1 MIYHMIFQ
9 EIEPAATEAELSAM
23 AERTAGYTQIDGI
36 EQAISGRNLGI
47 APFHDG
53 LTHATL
59 IVARDEAALRAFL
72 AHPLHQASVQANGP
86 LIKRRLI
93 MDIEHA

>member
-9 EIEPAATEAELSAM
+9 EIDPAATEAELSAM

-36 EQAISGRNLGI
+36 DRAISGPNLGI

-59 IVARDEAALRAFL
+59 IVARDQAALQGFL
-72 AHPLHQASVQANGP
+72 AHPLHKASVQANGP

-93 MDIEHA
+93 LSIEQP

>member
-9 EIEPAATEAELSAM
+9 EIDQAATAAEVRAM
-23 AERTAGYTQIDGI
+23 AERTAAYTQIDGI
-36 EQAISGRNLGI
+36 DQAICGPNLGI
-47 APFHDG
+47 APFHEG

-72 AHPLHQASVQANGP
+72 AHPLHRASVRANEP
-86 LIKRRLI
+86 LVKRRLI
-93 MDIEHA
+93 LSVEHP